1 MTNPFRLKGLATSPV
16 VLFRHFVAS
25 TLLVFS
31 IVCLPVANVAVA
43 QPGPASLVGVT
54 MSDGAP
60 GETKVLLSFNQII
73 PQFSIVTNDVDHALI
88 GFGDTVRGSTAS
100 VPAGAR
106 GVLKSIEFNQRGS
119 VLTVAFVGT
128 EPIHIDA
135 TAIAGHAVSLSIK
148 AVNAASKTAAATG
161 PSKLPEHAEPTPGQ
175 DDFEV
180 VLLKYADVSEV
191 VGLLSAGQA
200 IRPNDTFTPQEP
212 AFGASGFTN
221 NGVNNNNNNLLAPSF
236 NPNAADAAGTT
247 YGQSIDDSI
256 GVDRRLNAIILKGS
270 PDRIASLKAKIA
282 QIDVP
287 VKSVILETVF
297 VELTQ
302 TGARN
307 VGLDF
312 NNANGQIAVATY
324 QRGNYLGGSN
334 GAAGVD
340 IAGYGSYA
348 LQAAIYAQVT
358 KGEGRIVSRPRIS
371 AQSGTSAK
379 IITGDALPILT
390 SIALSGLNALQQQVQ
405 YVNVGVTLQIAP
417 RVSADGYV
425 TSHIFAEVS
434 SVTGFS
440 QGYPTISQR
449 EAATSATVKDG
460 DYFIIG
466 GLSQESHLKTRGKV
480 PILGDVPLAGELFKL
495 HEESGAKTEL
505 YIVVTPHI
513 VRDDESAAARDQTR
527 K

>member
-1 MTNPFRLKGLATSPV
+1 MAGPPRFAGVLLASV
-16 VLFRHFVAS
+16 
-25 TLLVFS
+25 LLVS
-31 IVCLPVANVAVA
+31 SMVLGLSAPGVAVA

-73 PQFSIVTNDVDHALI
+73 PQFSIVTNDADRSLI
-88 GFGDTVRGSTAS
+88 GFADTVRGSAAS

-119 VLTVAFVGT
+119 TLTIAFVGT

-135 TAIAGHAVSLSIK
+135 TAIEGRAVSLSIK
-148 AVNAASKTAAATG
+148 AANAPKAAAVASTAQ
-161 PSKLPEHAEPTPGQ
+161 LPQHEEAKPGEN
-175 DDFEV
+175 DFEV
-180 VLLKYADVSEV
+180 VPLKYADVSEV

-200 IRPNDTFTPQEP
+200 IRPNDAFTPQEP

-221 NGVNNNNNNLLAPSF
+221 NGVNNQNNNLLASNF
-236 NPNAADAAGTT
+236 NPNATDAASTT

-270 PDRIASLKAKIA
+270 PERIATLKARIA
-282 QIDVP
+282 LLDVP
-287 VKSVILETVF
+287 VKSVLLETVF
-297 VELTQ
+297 VELTE

-307 VGLDF
+307 IGLDF

-324 QRGNYLGGSN
+324 QRGAYVGSN

-340 IAGYGSYA
+340 VAGYGSYA
-348 LQAAIYAQVT
+348 LQAAIYAEVR
-358 KGEGRIVSRPRIS
+358 KGQGRIVSRPRIS

-417 RVSADGYV
+417 ARLA
-425 TSHIFAEVS
+425 
-434 SVTGFS
+434 
-440 QGYPTISQR
+440 PT
-449 EAATSATVKDG
+449 AM
-460 DYFIIG
+460 
-466 GLSQESHLKTRGKV
+466 
-480 PILGDVPLAGELFKL
+480 
-495 HEESGAKTEL
+495 
-505 YIVVTPHI
+505 
-513 VRDDESAAARDQTR
+513 
-527 K
+527 

>member
-1 MTNPFRLKGLATSPV
+1 MLRSLIFAAYLVAAALPIFTAT
-16 VLFRHFVAS
+16 VAR
-25 TLLVFS
+25 
-31 IVCLPVANVAVA
+31 A
-43 QPGPASLVGVT
+43 QAGPASLTGIT
-54 MSDGAP
+54 ISDGAP
-60 GETKVLLSFNQII
+60 GETKVLLTFNQLL
-73 PQFSIVTNDVDHALI
+73 PQFSIVNNDVDHALV
-88 GFGDTVRGSTAS
+88 GFAGSVRGSAAT

-106 GVLKSIEFNQRGS
+106 GVLKSMEFNQRNS

-128 EPIHIDA
+128 EAIHINA
-135 TAIAGHAVSLSIK
+135 TAIAGRAVSLSIT
-148 AVNAASKTAAATG
+148 AANAAAKETTPAAG
-161 PSKLPEHAEPTPGQ
+161 NQLPQHAEDKTGEN
-175 DDFEV
+175 DFEIV
-180 VLLKYADVSEV
+180 PLKYADVSEI

-200 IRPNDTFTPQEP
+200 IRPNDAFTPQEP

-221 NGVNNNNNNLLAPSF
+221 NNVNNNNNLLAPPY
-236 NPNAADAAGTT
+236 NPNTGDAASTA

-270 PDRIASLKAKIA
+270 PERIASLKAKIA
-282 QIDVP
+282 KLDVP
-287 VKSVILETVF
+287 VRSVLLETVF
-297 VELTQ
+297 VELTE
-302 TGARN
+302 TGARDI
-307 VGLDF
+307 GLDF
-312 NNANGQIAVATY
+312 NNTNGQIAVATY
-324 QRGNYLGGSN
+324 QRGNYVGSQGN
-334 GAAGVD
+334 AGIDV
-340 IAGYGSYA
+340 AGYGSFA
-348 LQAAIYAQVT
+348 LQTALYAEVR
-358 KGEGRIVSRPRIS
+358 KGQGRIVSRPRIS

-417 RVSADGYV
+417 RVSADGFV

-449 EAATSATVKDG
+449 EATTSATVKDG

-466 GLSQESHLKTRGKV
+466 GLTQESHLVTKSAI
-480 PILGDVPLAGELFKL
+480 PFLSAVPLAGELFKL
-495 HEESGAKTEL
+495 HQASRAKTEL

-513 VRDDESAAARDQTR
+513 VRDDESTEARDLTR

>member
-1 MTNPFRLKGLATSPV
+1 MAVRAELVARLRGLARGVVASV
-16 VLFRHFVAS
+16 VLVTAI
-25 TLLVFS
+25 L
-31 IVCLPVANVAVA
+31 CLPTGDIAFA
-43 QPGPASLVGVT
+43 QTGPASLVGVT

-60 GETKVLLSFNQII
+60 GETKVLLSFNQIL

-88 GFGDTVRGSTAS
+88 GFSDTVRGSAAS
-100 VPAGAR
+100 VPAGPR
-106 GVLKSIEFNQRGS
+106 GVLKSIEFNQRGA

-135 TAIAGHAVSLSIK
+135 TAVEGRAVSLSIK
-148 AVNAASKTAAATG
+148 AANVATKTSAAT
-161 PSKLPEHAEPTPGQ
+161 TPGQ
-175 DDFEV
+175 LPQYAEPKPGEDDFEV
-180 VLLKYADVSEV
+180 VPLKYADVSEI

-200 IRPNDTFTPQEP
+200 IRPNDAFTPQEP

-221 NGVNNNNNNLLAPSF
+221 NGVNSNNNNLLTPPF
-236 NPNAADAAGTT
+236 NPNAADAASTT

-282 QIDVP
+282 QLDVP
-287 VKSVILETVF
+287 VKSVLLETVF
-297 VELTQ
+297 VELTE

-312 NNANGQIAVATY
+312 NNSNGQIAVATY
-324 QRGNYLGGSN
+324 QRGNYLGSN
-334 GAAGVD
+334 AVAGVD
-340 IAGYGSYA
+340 AAGYGSYA

-358 KGEGRIVSRPRIS
+358 KGQGRIVSRPRIS
-371 AQSGTSAK
+371 AQSGTTAK

-417 RVSADGYV
+417 RVSADGFV

-466 GLSQESHLKTRGKV
+466 GLTQESHLVTRGKV
-480 PILGDVPLAGELFKL
+480 PILGDIPLAGELFKL